1 MQKID
6 VFPAKHTVTS
16 KDRILEI
23 IPEIQ
28 KELEEKLKYFKE
40 VSGDLLKHERLK
52 TKVEYDLEMMQEVGY
67 VN

>member
-16 KDRILEI
+16 KDRILKI
-23 IPEIQ
+23 IPEIK